1 MSNNQATIDDLI
13 EELCDVLEKG
23 WHIPL
28 ASGKVLVDSEEIKS
42 ILDDIKEEIP
52 AEIQKAK
59 AIVADRQQIMA
70 DAKREAE
77 TIIRMAEEKQ
87 KSLINRDE
95 VVKQAQAKANELLAQ
110 TQVKYRDMR
119 KASSDYIDDI
129 MRKSEDS
136 LSESLNELRKTRQNI
151 KSSQKMSQ
159 N

>member
-23 WHIPL
+23 WRLPV
-28 ASGKVLVDSEEIKS
+28 ANGKVLVDSEEIKA

-59 AIVADRQQIMA
+59 AIVTDRQQIIA

-77 TIIRMAEEKQ
+77 TILRMAEEKQ
-87 KSLINRDE
+87 KALINRDE
-95 VVKQAQAKANELLAQ
+95 VVKQAQAKANDLIAQ
-110 TQVKYRDMR
+110 AQVKFKDMR
-119 KASSDYIDDI
+119 KASNDYVEEL
-129 MRKSEDS
+129 MRKTEEGLSDS
-136 LSESLNELRKTRQNI
+136 LGELRKTRQSI
-151 KSSQKMSQ
+151 KANQKMSQ